1 MDGLHQVRNFPKT
14 HRMMSKST
22 MSIPDW
28 SQPGLIMTAPS
39 ISHWGRCDKYTT
51 GVTPTK
57 KICGRDNVTI
67 ATWNVRTV
75 RQIGRLK
82 ELTYEM
88 EQYTWHLLGISEVIW
103 KNFGEALTEEGH
115 VLYYSGEDKHVNSVG
130 FLLYKDIKNLVLGC
144 CPISSRLLSIHLKAV
159 PFNITVV
166 QVYAPKTDYDDE
178 QIEDLYNQLQDDI
191 DKGHKKNIL
200 IVQGYWNV
208 EVGTDAQ
215 ADW

>member
-39 ISHWGRCDKYTT
+39 ISHRGRRDKYTT

-57 KICGRDNVTI
+57 RICGRDNITI

-130 FLLYKDIKNLVLGC
+130 FLLYKDIKNLVFGC
-144 CPISSRLLSIHLKAV
+144 RPISSRLFSIHLKAV

-178 QIEDLYNQLQDDI
+178 QIEDLYNQLQDII